1 MDDLKIFDGGSHP
14 ALTAEICAHLD
25 MSQGR
30 LELLRFA
37 NGEFSTLIKES
48 IRGQDVFLVQTAVR
62 PVHENLVA
70 MLVILDALKRA
81 SARRVTAVIPHF
93 PYARQ
98 DQKTR
103 GREPISAKLMA
114 NLITTAGADGVIMMD
129 LHTGSIQGFFDMPTD
144 HLTALPILASYFEA
158 RSLHRV
164 TVVSPDAGGVRRARR
179 LAERLKADLA
189 VLDKRRARPNEAET
203 LNVIGEVGGRDV
215 ILFDDMV
222 DTAGTMAASAALL
235 RQRGAR
241 DIYVCATHAVFSD
254 PALERLAT
262 LPAKEIVVTN
272 SIPIR
277 QGHGLPNLTVLSV
290 ASLLAE
296 AILRIHRN
304 KSVSELF
311 V

>member
-25 MSQGR
+25 MPQGR

-48 IRGQDVFLVQTAVR
+48 IRGQDAFLVQTAVR

-203 LNVIGEVGGRDV
+203 LNVIGEVAGRDV

-222 DTAGTMAASAALL
+222 DTAGTMAASASLL
-235 RQRGAR
+235 RERGVR